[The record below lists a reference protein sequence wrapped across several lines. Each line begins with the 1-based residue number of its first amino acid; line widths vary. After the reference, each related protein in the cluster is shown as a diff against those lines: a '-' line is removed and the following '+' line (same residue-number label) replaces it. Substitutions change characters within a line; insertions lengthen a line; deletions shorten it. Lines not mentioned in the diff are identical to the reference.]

1 MPPKAIKPLDSRVP
15 NYKQKLQHDVQKAQ
29 EKDRIKPNE
38 IFEMMGAK
46 KSKPKKKKSKY

>member
-1 MPPKAIKPLDSRVP
+1 MPPKVIQPLDPRVP
-15 NYKQKLQHDVQKAQ
+15 NYKQKLQHDVEKAQ

-46 KSKPKKKKSKY
+46 KSKKKKSKY

>member
-29 EKDRIKPNE
+29 EKDKIKPNE

-46 KSKPKKKKSKY
+46 KSKAKKKKY

>member
-29 EKDRIKPNE
+29 EKDKIKPNE

-46 KSKPKKKKSKY
+46 KSNKKKSK